1 MFSFLAARSLV
12 PRPFRARRDAV
23 FTLFVAIKS
32 ILPQNPDIFEF
43 HAVSL
48 TKKFKT
54 MPFAQADGIETRY
67 EVVGEG
73 PPLLMYAPGGFDARI
88 EKWID
93 LGVYKRIKLL
103 DHLPKKYRC
112 ILFDRRENGQSGGRV
127 EKITWEHFVRQGA
140 GLLDALGVD
149 KAHVMGGCMGCCPVA
164 AFSVAHP
171 ERTLSMVHY
180 WPVGGAK
187 YRISG
192 HKRFARHVAFVEE
205 NGLRAVVDLVRS
217 HDQNFS
223 QDPRG
228 GPWGQ
233 PIRNSD
239 GFAEAYAEFD
249 KARYLLIVTEMYRGL
264 IDRDT
269 APGAEP
275 EELMNLDIPSLIVPG
290 DDDFHATSAARYL
303 HERLNGSEYW
313 DVPVA
318 AQTEANAPRRI
329 LDFLDGVAH

>member
-1 MFSFLAARSLV
+1 
-12 PRPFRARRDAV
+12 
-23 FTLFVAIKS
+23 
-32 ILPQNPDIFEF
+32 
-43 HAVSL
+43 
-48 TKKFKT
+48 
-54 MPFAQADGIETRY
+54 MPFAQIDGIETRY
-67 EVVGEG
+67 EELGDG

-88 EKWID
+88 EKWSD

-103 DHLPKKYRC
+103 DHLPERYKC
-112 ILFDRRENGQSGGRV
+112 IVFDRRENGQSGGRV
-127 EKITWEHFVRQGA
+127 ERITWDHFVRQGA

-164 AFSVAHP
+164 AFGVAHP
-171 ERTLSMVHY
+171 ERTLSMVLY

-187 YRISG
+187 YRINS
-192 HKRFARHVAFVEE
+192 HKRFASHVDFAGE
-205 NGLRAVVDLVRS
+205 NGLQAVVDLVRG
-217 HDQNFS
+217 HDKNFS

-239 GFAEAYAEFD
+239 DFAREYAALD
-249 KARYLLIVTEMYRGL
+249 KAQYIETVTAMYRGL

-275 EELMNLDIPSLIVPG
+275 EDLIALDIPSLIVPG

-303 HERLNGSEYW
+303 HECLTGSEYW
-313 DVPVA
+313 DVPVNQ
-318 AQTEANAPRRI
+318 QTEENAPRRI
-329 LDFLDGVAH
+329 LDFLDGVAA